1 MKQKRVQVCQDLLS
15 RYNEEGPE
23 MMERIVTGDEK
34 WFYYHDPA
42 SKQESR
48 EWRNVGSPPPLKVN
62 TARSA
67 GKRMASVFW
76 DRKGILLIDWLPQNH
91 SINAQYYCQLLL
103 NLKEKIKQE
112 RRGKL
117 SKGVLLLHDNA
128 RPHTANQTQTTL
140 QAIKFE
146 SLPHPPYSPDL
157 APSDYWLFAEM
168 AKEARG
174 HKWSNIQELSGALGR
189 WAKATQKEWYAK
201 GIDPLP
207 VRWQRAISKRGDY
220 IEAMQDSE
228 TDD

>member
-1 MKQKRVQVCQDLLS
+1 M
-15 RYNEEGPE
+15 
-23 MMERIVTGDEK
+23 
-34 WFYYHDPA
+34 
-42 SKQESR
+42 
-48 EWRNVGSPPPLKVN
+48 
-62 TARSA
+62 
-67 GKRMASVFW
+67 
-76 DRKGILLIDWLPQNH
+76 
-91 SINAQYYCQLLL
+91 L

-189 WAKATQKEWYAK
+189 WAKGTQKEWYAK
-201 GIDPLP
+201 GIDQLP
-207 VRWQRAISKRGDY
+207 IRWQRAISMRGDY